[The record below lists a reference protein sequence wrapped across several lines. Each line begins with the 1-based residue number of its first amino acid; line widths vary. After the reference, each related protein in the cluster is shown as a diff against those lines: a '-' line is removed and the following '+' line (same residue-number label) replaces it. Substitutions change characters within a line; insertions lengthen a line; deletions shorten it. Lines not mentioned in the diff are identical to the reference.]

1 MTKQIRERHTDE
13 LIKTDAQ
20 LYRLQDRRKELL
32 AIIATLDAVDAEA
45 KKAAAEH
52 DGTAE

>member
-1 MTKQIRERHTDE
+1 MTQQIRAQHIDE
-13 LIKTDAQ
+13 LTKTDAQ

-45 KKAAAEH
+45 AKAADKAEPVQ
-52 DGTAE
+52 